1 MKRNYLISALVFSS
15 VLLFQLGC
23 QEQAKLPEKPA
34 TAPETRVVG
43 SLEKAE
49 ASLASLDKAAPKITF
64 ENVVHDFGQIG
75 TGANKRVAE
84 FKFTNTG
91 DALLEIMGIE
101 KCCGVETIL
110 DKTEF
115 SPGESSVVKAEF
127 QAFQKSGPF
136 MKNIYVNS
144 NDKTKPRLALTI
156 KATVVSKVSY
166 SPKRLKLFLDEENA
180 GCPKIVLSSLD
191 NQPFAITQFKST
203 ADCITADVDGSV
215 EATKF
220 ILDPRVDMEK
230 LNNNLKGSVN
240 VSLTHPEE
248 KEAEIL
254 FDVIPKYAISPPL
267 IITFNAEPQNPIV
280 RKVTVLNKYGGDF
293 EIESVSSKNNTVTV
307 LSREKIRD
315 GYQFNVEI
323 MPPLAEGKT
332 QFVDAFVVKIKG
344 GNELGVVC
352 RGFYKRK

>member
-91 DALLEIMGIE
+91 DALLEIMGI
-101 KCCGVETIL
+101 
-110 DKTEF
+110 
-115 SPGESSVVKAEF
+115 
-127 QAFQKSGPF
+127 
-136 MKNIYVNS
+136 
-144 NDKTKPRLALTI
+144 
-156 KATVVSKVSY
+156 
-166 SPKRLKLFLDEENA
+166 
-180 GCPKIVLSSLD
+180 
-191 NQPFAITQFKST
+191 
-203 ADCITADVDGSV
+203 GSV

>member
-1 MKRNYLISALVFSS
+1 MKRNYLISAVVFSS
-15 VLLFQLGC
+15 ILLFQLGC

-34 TAPETRVVG
+34 TRVVG
-43 SLEKAE
+43 SPEKAE
-49 ASLASLDKAAPKITF
+49 SALAKAAPKITF

-75 TGANKRVAE
+75 TGAKERVAE

-91 DALLEIMGIE
+91 DALLEIMEIE
-101 KCCGVETIL
+101 KCCGVKTML

-127 QAFQKSGPF
+127 QAFQKPGLF
-136 MKNIYVNS
+136 MTNIYVNS
-144 NDKTKPRLALTI
+144 NDKTEPRVALSI
-156 KATVVSKVSY
+156 KAMVVSKVSY

-191 NQPFAITQFKST
+191 NQPFAITQFQST

-230 LNNNLKGSVN
+230 LNDNLKGRIN

-248 KEAEIL
+248 KEADIL
-254 FDVIPKYAISPPL
+254 FDVIPKYVISPPMIL
-267 IITFNAEPQNPIV
+267 TFSAEPQNPIL
-280 RKVTVLNKYGGDF
+280 RKVTLLNNYGGDF
-293 EIESVSSKNNTVTV
+293 EIESVSSKNNTVKV

-323 MPPLAEGKT
+323 MPPPPEGKT

-344 GNELGVVC
+344 GNELGIVC